1 MSHSSDRSSARSS
14 YCGGSVYSAP
24 PKPSGSRK
32 MKQSVKLA
40 HTPSAQP
47 APAPSA
53 DRLKRIRDGE
63 SARQCAM
70 LASSPVACATP
81 PRKSSTWPARPR
93 YGPEPSTRRE
103 SSSAGGR
110 TGFDQRAS
118 TSAATTSFATAPS
131 PRSSHAS
138 AAACS
143 DIVSDCPQRC
153 SATPPPLAAAAAASA
168 PDSPLSRGRLGPSS
182 PVPTALTPP
191 ARPVEGGR
199 FRPFAERSGWPSE
212 PSLSFRGSPELAAEH
227 RAAVATPLATPRAVY
242 APHSALAAV
251 DLGSLSLTERVMYM
265 DSAAKGAGKEVG
277 AKPAG
282 SSCSAVCSG
291 LGSPLAAAAHEGAGG
306 RVPSSPLPPGLAF
319 SGAAS
324 WGGAATAA
332 ATGESNLQAGGQV
345 GREADLRVNRSTGR
359 VELQSAVSR
368 KASFNTNA
376 LRRQLSLVL
385 DHGDDTD
392 ESRAVPLPADHEQSR
407 PQHALFG
414 RRSLARMAEAA
425 MDAAAAEPVVSP
437 GRTAAQGGLQV
448 NEGFCLDSPIV
459 A

>member
-1 MSHSSDRSSARSS
+1 M
-14 YCGGSVYSAP
+14 VYVPMTVQVDSEGQPIRKA
-24 PKPSGSRK
+24 PKPLFLPAFDSRF
-32 MKQSVKLA
+32 S
-40 HTPSAQP
+40 
-47 APAPSA
+47 
-53 DRLKRIRDGE
+53 
-63 SARQCAM
+63 
-70 LASSPVACATP
+70 
-81 PRKSSTWPARPR
+81 
-93 YGPEPSTRRE
+93 
-103 SSSAGGR
+103 
-110 TGFDQRAS
+110 
-118 TSAATTSFATAPS
+118 
-131 PRSSHAS
+131 
-138 AAACS
+138 
-143 DIVSDCPQRC
+143 
-153 SATPPPLAAAAAASA
+153 PPPLAAAAAASA

-182 PVPTALTPP
+182 PVPTAFTPP